1 MKRLTIKIT
10 GISPVLLSCDKL
22 ADPLD
27 PATITHKELTSKR
40 KKTEEDHFAI
50 ARSQWN
56 GLMYFDEILGVYMPT
71 QNIRAALVGGA
82 KLNKLGMQIKR
93 GTIMEDEKIA
103 LDYGKKLT
111 MDQLWEQR
119 YLDRRSVVVATAR
132 VMAYRPKFPVGWS
145 LLFKILFDESVLD
158 SSQVMQSF
166 DNAGSFIG
174 IGGFRP
180 EKGGSFGRFQAE
192 LLKEES
198 A

>member
-1 MKRLTIKIT
+1 MKRLSIKIT
-10 GISPVLLSCDKL
+10 GISPILLSCDKL

-27 PATITHKELTSKR
+27 PATIAHKELTSKR
-40 KKTEEDHFAI
+40 KKTEEDHIAL

-56 GLMYFDEILGVYMPT
+56 GLMYWEDGIGVYVPS
-71 QNIRAALVGGA
+71 QNIRASLVGGA

-93 GTIMEDEKIA
+93 GTIMEDEKIE

-111 MDQLWEQR
+111 MQQLWEQR
-119 YLDRRSVVVATAR
+119 YIDRRSVVVSTAR
-132 VMAYRPKFPVGWS
+132 VMAYRPKFMVWT
-145 LLFKILFDESVLD
+145 LTFKILFDELVLD
-158 SSQVMQSF
+158 SNQIMQSF

-192 LLKEES
+192 LLKEEK